1 MLSAD
6 LIKGFVGSVLAN
18 RFDDSVVSPQF
29 HYELWQEA
37 CSTHKYV
44 AIAAP
49 RGHAKS
55 TAGTLAYGLCSLLFR
70 EARFLLIVSDTE
82 SQASMFLNAIKA
94 ELQDNEAI
102 GELFPLKKNDKG
114 QIVFLKDSET
124 DMIIEMADGHK
135 FRVVAKGAEQK
146 LRGLLWNGTRP
157 DLVLVDDLEN
167 DELVMNKERRTKLR
181 RWFFAALIPAMS
193 PRGKLRYWGT
203 ILHMDA
209 LLESF
214 MPRDYAKDTVHD
226 GLKTYSI
233 RPRLMWRAVKYKAHN
248 PEFTEIL
255 WPERF
260 NKEFFQERKEEFLR
274 QGIPDVYSQEYLNIP
289 LDESV
294 SYFKRHDLLE
304 LKEEDN
310 KKKLTYYV
318 TADLAISEKE
328 GADYTV
334 FIVAGMDEDRLVHVK
349 SVIRERLDG
358 KEIVDTILSLQRVY
372 DPVGFGVEEM
382 QVSQAIGPFLR
393 EEMLLQN
400 TFPNIINMKHMGKD
414 KQTRARSIQARVRA
428 KTVKFDK
435 SADWYSNFED
445 EILKF
450 PRAKNDD
457 QVDAFAYLGLLLD
470 KLIEAPTREEEDEEE
485 YLDELRT
492 TGFGLNGRSRLTGY

>member
-1 MLSAD
+1 
-6 LIKGFVGSVLAN
+6 
-18 RFDDSVVSPQF
+18 
-29 HYELWQEA
+29 
-37 CSTHKYV
+37 
-44 AIAAP
+44 
-49 RGHAKS
+49 
-55 TAGTLAYGLCSLLFR
+55 
-70 EARFLLIVSDTE
+70 
-82 SQASMFLNAIKA
+82 
-94 ELQDNEAI
+94 
-102 GELFPLKKNDKG
+102 
-114 QIVFLKDSET
+114 
-124 DMIIEMADGHK
+124 
-135 FRVVAKGAEQK
+135 
-146 LRGLLWNGTRP
+146 
-157 DLVLVDDLEN
+157 
-167 DELVMNKERRTKLR
+167 
-181 RWFFAALIPAMS
+181 
-193 PRGKLRYWGT
+193 
-203 ILHMDA
+203 
-209 LLESF
+209 